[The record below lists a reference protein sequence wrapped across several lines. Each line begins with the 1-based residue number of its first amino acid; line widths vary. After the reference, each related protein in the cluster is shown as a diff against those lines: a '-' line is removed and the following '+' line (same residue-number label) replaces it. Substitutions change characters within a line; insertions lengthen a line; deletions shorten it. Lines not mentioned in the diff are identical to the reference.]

1 MNCLHMFNNVSFE
14 FGQMKAVLTFVVVF
28 FRAIAIIEIVFSFV
42 EVVICRRR
50 RMDIVVVV
58 IGVGGGVRGG
68 DECGCCRRG
77 RVSVGGVCGRGWKD
91 KVV

>member
-1 MNCLHMFNNVSFE
+1 MNCLHMFNNVSFK

-42 EVVICRRR
+42 EVVICRR
-50 RMDIVVVV
+50 MNIVVV
-58 IGVGGGVRGG
+58 GGGGVGSGVRG
-68 DECGCCRRG
+68 DKCGCCRRS
-77 RVSVGGVCGRGWKD
+77 RVGVGVVCDCGWKD